1 MLAFDQAEL
10 CTTNVPTNEDYL
22 DAQRLPFVSDDD
34 SKVIPVLEPKV
45 D

>member
-10 CTTNVPTNEDYL
+10 CTTNEDYV